1 MLRNFVYFDQSNE
14 NIEDVGIFG
23 STHLYI
29 AYADDSTFSLK
40 NLNSVK
46 KLRSTI
52 EIFSSFLGLKPNLS
66 KFEISAI
73 GALKGVTVAVCGINC
88 FDLIKECFEIP
99 GIYYSYNKNLQTEE
113 NFLKTIT
120 KWRRY

>member
-1 MLRNFVYFDQSNE
+1 MLGNSVYFDKNNE
-14 NIEDVGIFG
+14 NIEDLGIFG
-23 STHLYI
+23 STYLYI
-29 AYADDSTFSLK
+29 GYADDFTFSLK

-46 KLRSTI
+46 KVISTI
-52 EIFSSFLGLKPNLS
+52 EIFSSFLDLKPNLS

-73 GALKGVTVAVCGINC
+73 GALKGVTVAVCGIKC

-113 NFLKTIT
+113 NFLKTKK
-120 KWRRY
+120 KWRRS